1 MKLAVVTG
9 WVGGWVERV
18 NNLGPTL
25 NSQSKKPGGL
35 ADDAAIDYLLQF
47 GLWKV
52 LRSTTPINVAPTT
65 LTEVYATAASLTCT
79 VFARP
84 W

>member
-1 MKLAVVTG
+1 MMQL
-9 WVGGWVERV
+9 
-18 NNLGPTL
+18 L
-25 NSQSKKPGGL
+25 
-35 ADDAAIDYLLQF
+35 DYLLQF

-52 LRSTTPINVAPTT
+52 LRSTTPMNVAPTT

-79 VFARP
+79 AFARP